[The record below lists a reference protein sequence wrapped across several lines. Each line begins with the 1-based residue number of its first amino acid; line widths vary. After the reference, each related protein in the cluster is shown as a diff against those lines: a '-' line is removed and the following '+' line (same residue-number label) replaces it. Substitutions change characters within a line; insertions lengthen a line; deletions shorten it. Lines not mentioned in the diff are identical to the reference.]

1 MGNNNTKTDEAQE
14 FEQIPGEIPV
24 LPLYNT
30 VIYPDISM
38 PIALS
43 DQTSITLIE
52 ETLADHKVLGVVT
65 QKSDDTEELKP
76 DNLYSVGAVVKPLK
90 MFRTPE
96 EKVYALVQ
104 GISRM
109 KITGYTQE
117 KPYYRARVDVLRDSL
132 HDDQELAAMVTNVK
146 HLLMS
151 IAKLGANISQE
162 ILTMLLNIDS
172 PGILADMSA
181 EIPGFSLQE
190 RQELLETLDV
200 KSRLRRVIG
209 ILTREQDTLELSR
222 KIQSQVQNKMDK
234 SQREYYLRE
243 QLKAIQQELGEN
255 DEHTDEIEELRK
267 RLEETKLPE
276 DAKKTAEKEVD
287 RLSKMHSSSAEY
299 TVSRTYLDWIL
310 DLPWGIST
318 EEHVDV
324 AKAENVLEEDHYGLG
339 KVKKRIL
346 EYLAVQQLTRES
358 KGPILCFVGPP
369 GVGKTSLGR
378 SIARAL
384 NRKFVRMS
392 LGGIRDEAEIRGH
405 RRTYIGALPGR
416 IIQALKKAGSNN
428 PVVMLDEIDKVG
440 TDFRGDPASALL
452 EVLDPEQNN
461 SFSDHYLELPFD
473 LSNVMFIT
481 TANMLSTIPSPLLDR
496 MEVIEISGYTEEEK
510 TMIAEHYLISRQ
522 LQAHGLTPEQL
533 TIDESAVKTLIHSYT
548 REAGLRNLEREIA
561 SVCRGVAKDIVD
573 GQHES
578 VRVNAEQVPKYLG
591 PIKFFPEIA
600 ERTAQPGVVTGLA
613 WTPVGGD
620 ILFVET
626 TKMKGHEKLIL
637 TGQLGSV
644 MKESAEIALSYVRSN
659 AKELGL
665 PENVTEETDI
675 HVHVPSGA
683 IPKDGPS
690 AGVTLYTSLV
700 SLFTDTPV
708 RNDTAMTGEV
718 TLRGSVLPV
727 GGIKEKVLAARSA
740 GVKHVILPAK
750 NAKDLEEIPD
760 NAREDL
766 SFHFVNNMDE
776 VLKLALM
783 GHN

>member
-243 QLKAIQQELGEN
+243 QLKAIQQELGEL
-255 DEHTDEIEELRK
+255 DEQGGAPVDEIEQLRDK
-267 RLEETKLPE
+267 I
-276 DAKKTAEKEVD
+276 KK
-287 RLSKMHSSSAEY
+287 SGMS
-299 TVSRTYLDWIL
+299 
-310 DLPWGIST
+310 
-318 EEHVDV
+318 
-324 AKAENVLEEDHYGLG
+324 KAETTRLLAEAYGIIYDDTVRAGEDL
-339 KVKKRIL
+339 
-346 EYLAVQQLTRES
+346 
-358 KGPILCFVGPP
+358 
-369 GVGKTSLGR
+369 
-378 SIARAL
+378 
-384 NRKFVRMS
+384 
-392 LGGIRDEAEIRGH
+392 
-405 RRTYIGALPGR
+405 
-416 IIQALKKAGSNN
+416 
-428 PVVMLDEIDKVG
+428 
-440 TDFRGDPASALL
+440 
-452 EVLDPEQNN
+452 
-461 SFSDHYLELPFD
+461 
-473 LSNVMFIT
+473 
-481 TANMLSTIPSPLLDR
+481 
-496 MEVIEISGYTEEEK
+496 
-510 TMIAEHYLISRQ
+510 
-522 LQAHGLTPEQL
+522 
-533 TIDESAVKTLIHSYT
+533 
-548 REAGLRNLEREIA
+548 
-561 SVCRGVAKDIVD
+561 
-573 GQHES
+573 
-578 VRVNAEQVPKYLG
+578 
-591 PIKFFPEIA
+591 
-600 ERTAQPGVVTGLA
+600 
-613 WTPVGGD
+613 
-620 ILFVET
+620 
-626 TKMKGHEKLIL
+626 
-637 TGQLGSV
+637 
-644 MKESAEIALSYVRSN
+644 
-659 AKELGL
+659 
-665 PENVTEETDI
+665 
-675 HVHVPSGA
+675 
-683 IPKDGPS
+683 
-690 AGVTLYTSLV
+690 
-700 SLFTDTPV
+700 
-708 RNDTAMTGEV
+708 
-718 TLRGSVLPV
+718 
-727 GGIKEKVLAARSA
+727 
-740 GVKHVILPAK
+740 LPAPY
-750 NAKDLEEIPD
+750 I
-760 NAREDL
+760 
-766 SFHFVNNMDE
+766 
-776 VLKLALM
+776 
-783 GHN
+783 